1 MSGLARTLA
10 IALFLAAPACS
21 CDDDPGA
28 GDPNADAG
36 PTLPPGTT
44 ALRLDPANVTLRID
58 GTTPASQTFTV
69 TAVKADGSSED
80 VTAISAYGLSVAYLG
95 SMQGPTFTT
104 AGQGGTVELT
114 ATLGTLSAKATITIE
129 LRRVVID
136 PMITLPDVPSLFDG
150 PDAPDR
156 APELVYPNDGVL
168 LPSNL
173 GAIELHYLKGSN
185 DNTLFEI
192 RFTGAAST
200 LVHYVR
206 CTPLGRGCV
215 YTPGDALW
223 AVVADSNRGGPAVEV
238 EVRGTD
244 EQGRGVGRSA
254 KLQLHIS
261 GAPVRGG
268 LYYWTTSNGTG
279 IMRTEFGDLRAPE
292 RFYPFEG
299 GGCHGC
305 HALSRNGRHMTLS
318 INGQRDG
325 RISLIDVAAR
335 QVLVSNDNNRREQF
349 QSWNPTGDR
358 FAGVWTDGDPV
369 DTNIRIRDGRTTD
382 VVETIPVGF
391 EPDHP
396 DWSPRGDRIIFT
408 RVTIHQT
415 TQRPGR
421 GGISYV
427 EALAGGGWS
436 EPRELIA
443 PADGLNHYYPAYA
456 PDGQF
461 FVYNRSRCEGGRNYG
476 GECDADADDSA
487 ELWAMRTEG
496 GPAVTLSKANAP
508 GVTDQGQTELCNSY
522 PKWAPFVDPRYRDRP
537 GRVMWVTFS
546 SRRNYGLREPNGSD
560 MWLWMAAVDPDE
572 VLAGRDGSFPAFALP
587 FQDLGTS
594 NHIAQWTTQIVPDES
609 DGGPRDGNLD
619 PGGDGGACVGFGDV
633 CDPSNDRCCSGT
645 TCSENG
651 PGIYLCRPNI

>member
-1 MSGLARTLA
+1 MHARLALASLILGISG
-10 IALFLAAPACS
+10 CS
-21 CDDDPGA
+21 CDEDPAA
-28 GDPNADAG
+28 GDAGDTDSG
-36 PTLPPGTT
+36 PTLPPGTV
-44 ALRLDPANVTLRID
+44 ALSIDPATVTLRTD
-58 GTTPASQTFTV
+58 GLTPARQTF
-69 TAVKADGSSED
+69 AVRAEKADGTQED
-80 VTAISAYGLSVAYLG
+80 VSDRAAYGLSVAYLG
-95 SMQGPTFTT
+95 TMGGSTFTT
-104 AGQGGTVELT
+104 SGVGGTVELT
-114 ATLGTLSAKATITIE
+114 ATLGALSAKATITVE

-136 PMITLPDVPSLFDG
+136 PMVNLPDPPSLFGG
-150 PDAPDR
+150 PEEQDR

-173 GAIELHYLKGSN
+173 GAIEIHYRRGSQT
-185 DNTLFEI
+185 NTLFEI
-192 RFTGAAST
+192 SFSGPGST
-200 LVHYVR
+200 LVTYVR
-206 CTPLGRGCV
+206 CTPLGNGCL

-223 AVVADSNRGGPAVEV
+223 AVVADSNRGGGPVTV
-238 EVRGTD
+238 QVRGTD
-244 EQGRGVGRSA
+244 DQGRAFGRSA
-254 KLQLHIS
+254 ELRVHIS
-261 GAPVRGG
+261 AAPVKGG

-279 IMRTEFGDLRAPE
+279 IMRTEFGQVAPPE
-292 RFYPFEG
+292 RFYPFQG

-305 HALSRNGRHMTLS
+305 HSLSRNGKHMTLS

-335 QVLVSNDNNRREQF
+335 QVLVSGQDDRREQF
-349 QSWNPTGDR
+349 QTWNPSGDR
-358 FAGVWTDGDPV
+358 FAGVWADGNPV

-382 VVETIPVGF
+382 VVETIPIGF

-408 RVTIHQT
+408 RVTIHET

-427 EALAGGGWS
+427 EALSAGGWS

-461 FVYNRSRCEGGRNYG
+461 FVYNRSTCNNGRNYG

-487 ELWAMRTEG
+487 QLWAMRSEG
-496 GPAVTLSKANAP
+496 GPAVELAKASGP
-508 GVTDQGQTELCNSY
+508 GITDQGRTELCNSY
-522 PKWAPFVDPRYRDRP
+522 PKWAPFVDPRFREAP

-560 MWLWMAAVDPDE
+560 MWLWMAAIDPDE

-587 FQDLGTS
+587 FQDLETS
-594 NHIAQWTTQIVPDES
+594 NHIAQWTTQIVPDQS
-609 DGGPRDGNLD
+609 DGGPGDGNLD
-619 PGGDGGACVGFGDV
+619 PGGDGGACLSLGDL
-633 CDPSNDRCCSGT
+633 CDPSNDRCCSGAA
-645 TCSENG
+645 CSENG

>member
-1 MSGLARTLA
+1 MRARLVLASLILGISG
-10 IALFLAAPACS
+10 CS
-21 CDDDPGA
+21 CDEDPAA
-28 GDPNADAG
+28 GDAGDSDSG
-36 PTLPPGTT
+36 PTLPPGTV
-44 ALRLDPANVTLRID
+44 ALKIDPASITLRTD
-58 GTTPASQTFTV
+58 GLTPASQTFTV
-69 TAVKADGSSED
+69 RAEKADGTQED
-80 VTAISAYGLSVAYLG
+80 VTDRAAYGLSVTYLG
-95 SMQGPTFTT
+95 TMSGSTFTT
-104 AGQGGTVELT
+104 SGVGGTVELT
-114 ATLGTLSAKATITIE
+114 ATLGALSAKATITVE
-129 LRRVVID
+129 LRRIVID
-136 PMITLPDVPSLFDG
+136 PMVNLPDPPGLFGG
-150 PDAPDR
+150 PEEPNR

-173 GAIELHYLKGSN
+173 GAIEIHYRRGSQ

-192 RFTGAAST
+192 SFSGPGST
-200 LVHYVR
+200 LVTYVR
-206 CTPLGRGCV
+206 CTPLGNGCL
-215 YTPGDALW
+215 YTPGDTLW
-223 AVVADSNRGGPAVEV
+223 AVVADSNRGGPPVTV
-238 EVRGTD
+238 QVRGTD
-244 EQGRGVGRSA
+244 DQGRAFGRSA
-254 KLQLHIS
+254 ELRLHIS
-261 GAPVRGG
+261 AAPVKGG

-279 IMRTEFGDLRAPE
+279 IMRTEFGQVAPPE

-335 QVLVSNDNNRREQF
+335 QVLLSGEDDRREQF
-349 QSWNPTGDR
+349 QTWNPAGDR
-358 FAGVWTDGDPV
+358 FAGVWADGNPV

-382 VVETIPVGF
+382 VLETIPIGF

-427 EALAGGGWS
+427 EALGAGGWS

-461 FVYNRSRCEGGRNYG
+461 FVYNRSTCDNGSNYG

-487 ELWAMRTEG
+487 QLWAMRTEG
-496 GPAVTLSKANAP
+496 GRAVELAKASGP
-508 GVTDQGQTELCNSY
+508 GITDQGRTELCNSY
-522 PKWAPFVDPRYRDRP
+522 PKWAPFVDARFREAP

-560 MWLWMAAVDPDE
+560 MWLWMAAIDPDA
-572 VLAGRDGSFPAFALP
+572 VLAGDDGSFPAFALP
-587 FQDLGTS
+587 FQDLATS

-619 PGGDGGACVGFGDV
+619 PGGDGGACLSLGDL
-633 CDPSNDRCCSGT
+633 CDPGNDRCCSGSL
-645 TCSENG
+645 CSENG

>member
-1 MSGLARTLA
+1 MRARLLLPCLILGISG
-10 IALFLAAPACS
+10 CS
-21 CDDDPGA
+21 CDEDPPGGDA
-28 GDPNADAG
+28 GEVDSG
-36 PTLPPGTT
+36 PTLPPGTV
-44 ALRLDPANVTLRID
+44 ALRIDPADVTLRID
-58 GTTPASQTFTV
+58 GLTPATQTFTV
-69 TAVKADGSSED
+69 RAEKADGSQED
-80 VTAISAYGLSVAYLG
+80 VSDRAVYGLNVAYLG
-95 SMQGPTFTT
+95 VMTGPTFTT
-104 AGQGGTVELT
+104 AGVGGNVELT
-114 ATLGTLSAKATITIE
+114 ATLGTLSAKANITVE
-129 LRRVVID
+129 LRRIVID
-136 PMITLPDVPSLFDG
+136 PMVNLPDPPSLFG
-150 PDAPDR
+150 GNEEPGR

-173 GAIELHYLKGSN
+173 GAIEIHYRRGSQE
-185 DNTLFEI
+185 NTLFEI
-192 RFTGAAST
+192 SFSGAAST
-200 LVHYVR
+200 LVTYVR
-206 CTPLGRGCV
+206 CTPLGNGCL
-215 YTPGDALW
+215 YTPGDVLW
-223 AVVADSNRGGPAVEV
+223 AVVANSNRGEGPVTV
-238 EVRGTD
+238 QVRGTD
-244 EQGRGVGRSA
+244 DQGRAFGRSA
-254 KLQLHIS
+254 ELRIHIS
-261 GAPVRGG
+261 AAPVKGG

-279 IMRTEFGDLRAPE
+279 IMRTEFGQVAPPE
-292 RFYPFEG
+292 RFYPFQG

-305 HALSRNGRHMTLS
+305 HSLSRNGKHMTLS

-335 QVLVSNDNNRREQF
+335 QVLVSGEDDRREQF
-349 QSWNPTGDR
+349 QTWNPAGDR
-358 FAGVWTDGDPV
+358 FAGVWADGNPV

-382 VVETIPVGF
+382 VLETIPIGF

-427 EALAGGGWS
+427 EALGGGGWS

-461 FVYNRSRCEGGRNYG
+461 FVYNRSTCNNGSNYG

-487 ELWAMRTEG
+487 QLWAMRSEG
-496 GPAVTLSKANAP
+496 GAAVELAKASGP
-508 GVTDQGQTELCNSY
+508 GITDRGETELCNSY
-522 PKWAPFVDPRYRDRP
+522 PKWAPFVDPRFREAP

-560 MWLWMAAVDPDE
+560 MWLWMAAIDPDA
-572 VLAGRDGSFPAFALP
+572 VLAGNDGSFPAFALP

-609 DGGPRDGNLD
+609 DAGPRDGNLD
-619 PGGDGGACVGFGDV
+619 PGGDGGACLGLGDL
-633 CDPSNDRCCSGT
+633 CDPNNDRCCNGSS
-645 TCSENG
+645 CSENG